1 MLDIH
6 DDYWINL
13 RYRCYQFRR
22 PFLKPVA
29 LWNVCTYVSNETK
42 PAHTTRYYDN
52 V

>member
-22 PFLKPVA
+22 PFLKRS
-29 LWNVCTYVSNETK
+29 LYGMSTYVSNETK

>member
-22 PFLKPVA
+22 PFLKPIA
-29 LWNVCTYVSNETK
+29 LWNVYVRFQRNKTGTHY
-42 PAHTTRYYDN
+42 ALL
-52 V
+52 